1 MMTSGLFIPE
11 SVEEAEKIVLA
22 VDPDALAGL
31 AKPDF
36 MRVWCAVVYL
46 NPGLHTDNIH
56 DPSYAC
62 DPLVRAVLAEV
73 WRRADAD
80 EITDEEIYPYEV
92 IRARLA
98 A

>member
-1 MMTSGLFIPE
+1 MTSGLFIPE
-11 SVEEAEKIVLA
+11 SVEEAEKIVLKI
-22 VDPDALAGL
+22 DPDTLEGL

-46 NPGLHTDNIH
+46 NPGLHTDSFH
-56 DPSYAC
+56 DPDYRCA
-62 DPLVRAVLAEV
+62 PLVRVVLAEV
-73 WRRADAD
+73 WRRADMG
-80 EITDEEIYPYEV
+80 EITDDELYPYEV